1 MTGSITQ
8 HHHALIEA
16 QEASRRSGLTAL
28 VEQSRERFRTAADL
42 LNLPMPD
49 KQIYERPLPD
59 ERVELGPLVMF
70 WNALCRRYADE
81 IYDAQLNLLERP
93 DNHEAESWSQY
104 LYWALIPVL
113 VADNAVAKNV
123 MQAIGAHVSQS
134 PEDAA
139 RTLVTLAKELRLPAP
154 PPCPRNTL

>member
-1 MTGSITQ
+1 MTSKTAQ
-8 HHHALIEA
+8 HHHALLEA
-16 QEASRRSGLTAL
+16 QEASRRSGLTAV

-59 ERVELGPLVMF
+59 ERIDLGPLVLF
-70 WNALCRRYADE
+70 WNSLCRRYADE

-93 DNHEAESWSQY
+93 ENHEAESWSQY
-104 LYWALIPVL
+104 LYWGLIPTL
-113 VADNAVAKNV
+113 VADNAVVRNL
-123 MQAIGAHVSQS
+123 MRAIGAHVSKS

-139 RTLVTLAKELRLPAP
+139 RTLETLAKELRLPAHP
-154 PPCPRNTL
+154 PRPRNTI